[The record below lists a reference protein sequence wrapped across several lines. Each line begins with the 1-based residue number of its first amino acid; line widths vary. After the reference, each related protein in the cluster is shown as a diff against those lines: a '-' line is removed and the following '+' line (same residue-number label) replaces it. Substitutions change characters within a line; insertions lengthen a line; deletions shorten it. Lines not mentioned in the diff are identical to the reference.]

1 MLLELRTPSQD
12 ILQAVHDG
20 RYAGLVACTLN
31 DLDSLFLQPPRH
43 AGSPNSL
50 VPEVAYFGV
59 QEQQL
64 QMWCSLQPDI
74 ANFAVQQEQLQLR
87 CLLQRQLFTEVS
99 ALKIPCRATYWR
111 YRRMCS
117 WIEDKFRAEACLY
130 GTFLHLLVPFA
141 PPQVITVGTR

>member
-20 RYAGLVACTLN
+20 RYAGLVACTLY

-64 QMWCSLQPDI
+64 QMWCSPVKQILQASIRQGSLRHVEHNAAVEAI
-74 ANFAVQQEQLQLR
+74 AHLIPHQHAAMAGEIPELAP
-87 CLLQRQLFTEVS
+87 QR
-99 ALKIPCRATYWR
+99 
-111 YRRMCS
+111 
-117 WIEDKFRAEACLY
+117 LY
-130 GTFLHLLVPFA
+130 
-141 PPQVITVGTR
+141 